1 MRQRYTPEQ
10 RAQVTAALLAGQ
22 AVNQVAK
29 EYKMPK
35 STVSRWKTDALK
47 GRFKKDGVN
56 VGDLLLDYLQEN
68 LHALRK
74 QAALFGDHNWL
85 RKQNAADIAVLHG
98 IMTDKAIR
106 LLEAYG
112 RASEESDE

>member
-1 MRQRYTPEQ
+1 MMTKYTPQQ
-10 RAQVTAALLAGQ
+10 RAEVTAALLAGQ
-22 AVNQVAK
+22 AVNAVAK

-35 STVSRWKTDALK
+35 STVSRWKMEALK
-47 GRFKKDGVN
+47 GRFDKNGVN
-56 VGDLLLDYLQEN
+56 VGDLLLSYLQEN
-68 LHALRK
+68 LQALRK

-112 RASEESDE
+112 RATEESDS